1 MCLSC
6 CDGHKNVVTTLA
18 PAKIGL
24 AQMGDVMQ
32 KIINEVKEGG
42 IQLIDHAT
50 SLLCAV
56 ASNV

>member
-1 MCLSC
+1 MCLSH
-6 CDGHKNVVTTLA
+6 CDGHTNIVTTLT
-18 PAKIGL
+18 PTKIAL
-24 AQMGDVMQ
+24 AQMGDVTQ

-50 SLLCAV
+50 SLLCVV